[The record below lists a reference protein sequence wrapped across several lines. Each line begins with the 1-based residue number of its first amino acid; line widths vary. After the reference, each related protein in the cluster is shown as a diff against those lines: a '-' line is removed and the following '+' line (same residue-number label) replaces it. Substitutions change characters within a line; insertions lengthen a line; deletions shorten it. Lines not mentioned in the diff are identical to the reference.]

1 MDQWGEELMRMLG
14 RAESSSPKCALC
26 QAATAPFRCSECLHD
41 CDLCR
46 TCMVR
51 EHAQRPLHRVKVWL
65 PSYMKHIQLLITSSE
80 VDGHILGSNHASKVG
95 SSDSAWTRCGQ
106 TVLSPHGASV

>member
-1 MDQWGEELMRMLG
+1 MDQYGKELMRMLG

-26 QAATAPFRCSECLHD
+26 QAATALYRCLECLHD

-46 TCMVR
+46 ACMICK
-51 EHAQRPLHRVKVWL
+51 HAQRPLHQVKVRL
-65 PSYMKHIQLLITSSE
+65 PCYVKRIQLLITSSE

-95 SSDSAWTRCGQ
+95 SSDSARPRCGW
-106 TVLSPHGASV
+106 TMFSPHGTSH